1 MSTTPSLYPQTP
13 ACCPRDGCPSPGRC
27 LAAEVGRAGKAAC
40 FGFHAVLQGCNVTP
54 FPSLISR
61 MLQRDP
67 KQRASLE
74 QIEGH
79 SWLQGV
85 DPSPASRSLLPLTS
99 HKRVSEEEHEIILQ
113 AMVCGNIADRD
124 TIQE

>member
-1 MSTTPSLYPQTP
+1 MEK
-13 ACCPRDGCPSPGRC
+13 G
-27 LAAEVGRAGKAAC
+27 GKAAE
-40 FGFHAVLQGCNVTP
+40 FGVRMPLRDCSVTP
-54 FPSLISR
+54 FPVSLISR

-79 SWLQGV
+79 AWLQGV
-85 DPSPASRSLLPLTS
+85 DPSPASRCLLPLTS

-113 AMVCGNIADRD
+113 AMTCGNIADRE

>member
-1 MSTTPSLYPQTP
+1 MLLRDCSITPSPHS
-13 ACCPRDGCPSPGRC
+13 R
-27 LAAEVGRAGKAAC
+27 
-40 FGFHAVLQGCNVTP
+40 
-54 FPSLISR
+54 ISR

-79 SWLQGV
+79 AWLQGV
-85 DPSPASRSLLPLTS
+85 DPSPASRCLLPLTS

-113 AMVCGNIADRD
+113 AMTCGNIADRD

>member
-1 MSTTPSLYPQTP
+1 MGK
-13 ACCPRDGCPSPGRC
+13 R
-27 LAAEVGRAGKAAC
+27 GKAPV
-40 FGFHAVLQGCNVTP
+40 FGARMLLRDCSVTP
-54 FPSLISR
+54 CPCSLISR

-79 SWLQGV
+79 AWLQGV
-85 DPSPASRSLLPLTS
+85 DPSPASRCLLPLTS
-99 HKRVSEEEHEIILQ
+99 HKRVSEEEHEIILR
-113 AMVCGNIADRD
+113 AMTCGNIADRD

>member
-1 MSTTPSLYPQTP
+1 MGFTLCCRVAASLL
-13 ACCPRDGCPSPGRC
+13 S
-27 LAAEVGRAGKAAC
+27 
-40 FGFHAVLQGCNVTP
+40 
-54 FPSLISR
+54 PSLISR

-79 SWLQGV
+79 TWLQGV

-113 AMVCGNIADRD
+113 AMMCGNIADRD

>member
-1 MSTTPSLYPQTP
+1 MLGAGSWGGGRE
-13 ACCPRDGCPSPGRC
+13 AKRPRQGLLCRCGIAASPRVPG
-27 LAAEVGRAGKAAC
+27 
-40 FGFHAVLQGCNVTP
+40 
-54 FPSLISR
+54 SLISR

-79 SWLQGV
+79 AWLQGV
-85 DPSPASRSLLPLTS
+85 DPSPASRCLLPLTS
-99 HKRVSEEEHEIILQ
+99 HKRVSQEEHEIILQ
-113 AMVCGNIADRD
+113 AMTCGNIADRD

>member
-1 MSTTPSLYPQTP
+1 MLSLGF
-13 ACCPRDGCPSPGRC
+13 ACCCRTAASP
-27 LAAEVGRAGKAAC
+27 LS
-40 FGFHAVLQGCNVTP
+40 P
-54 FPSLISR
+54 ISLISR

-79 SWLQGV
+79 AWLQGV
-85 DPSPASRSLLPLTS
+85 DPSPASRCLLPLTS

-113 AMVCGNIADRD
+113 AMTCGNIADRD